1 MWGADANSSAVS
13 RDREGE
19 VWASV
24 GKVWTSVDRH
34 RTRYPRFPRKFT
46 VRALGQRGS
55 GTGKEAGTG
64 RRGTPAQ
71 PVINSGSDRF
81 TGTTARLGSGSGA
94 RGSRHPAVRAGTGSP
109 VPVDVLGRLL
119 QDTHR
124 CDQGFPGL
132 GGLTGPVMWVDRGVG
147 GGGHPVHQPIT
158 A

>member
-1 MWGADANSSAVS
+1 VTKRGK
-13 RDREGE
+13 
-19 VWASV
+19 VWTSV
-24 GKVWTSVDRH
+24 GKVWTSVDRQ
-34 RTRYPRFPRKFT
+34 RTRYPQFLLKFT

-64 RRGTPAQ
+64 CKGTPAQ

-81 TGTTARLGSGSGA
+81 TGTTARPGSGSGA
-94 RGSRHPAVRAGTGSP
+94 RGSRHPAVRAGTDSP

-124 CDQGFPGL
+124 CDQCLPGL
-132 GGLTGPVMWVDRGVG
+132 GGLTGPAMWVGRGVG
-147 GGGHPVHQPIT
+147 GGGHPAHQPIT